1 MNLRQVVIDTDPGVD
16 DAMAVFMAL
25 ASPELD
31 VVGLTTIFGNA
42 ATSTTTPNA
51 LTLLEVAGRTDIPVA
66 AGSDAPIATDYL
78 GPVPFVHGT
87 NGLGDAE
94 ISPPTTPLD
103 DRSAA
108 EFIAG
113 TAAAHPGEVTL
124 LALGPL
130 TNLALVVRDHPEVVG
145 LVRDVV
151 VMGGNALGPGNAT
164 PSAEANINNDPEAAD
179 AVFGAGWPVTMIGLD
194 VTHQVVLDG
203 AALDR
208 LAVAPTRWAD
218 LLGRAVPHYRRFFES
233 NNGTD
238 GIYVHDPTTVAYLV
252 DPTLFET
259 RSWSIRVE
267 TESFSRG
274 KTWPNL
280 ADTDERT
287 PPAWRGR
294 PPVDVAVEVD
304 AAAVADL
311 VEARLSI
318 SPSGAPTTYC

>member
-1 MNLRQVVIDTDPGVD
+1 MNARKVVIDTDPGVD
-16 DAMAVFMAL
+16 DAMAILMAL

-31 VVGLTTIFGNA
+31 VIGLTTIFGNV
-42 ATSTTTPNA
+42 ATPTATANA
-51 LTLLEVAGRTDIPVA
+51 LILLEVAGRTDIPVA
-66 AGSDAPIATDYL
+66 AGSDSPVASDYL
-78 GPVPFVHGT
+78 GPVPVVHGT

-94 ISPPTTPLD
+94 LTPPTTTPAARTAVELIVE
-103 DRSAA
+103 SVAA
-108 EFIAG
+108 E
-113 TAAAHPGEVTL
+113 PGEVTL

-130 TNLALVVRDHPEVVG
+130 TNLAVLIREHPEIVG
-145 LVRDVV
+145 AVRDVV

-179 AVFGAGWPVTMIGLD
+179 AVFGAAWDVTMIGLD

-208 LAVAPTRWAD
+208 IAGAATPWAD

-233 NNGTD
+233 RNGTD
-238 GIYVHDPTTVAYLV
+238 GIYVHDPTTVAYLI
-252 DPTLFET
+252 DPSLFGT
-259 RSWSIRVE
+259 RSWPIRVE

-280 ADTDERT
+280 EDTDART

-294 PPVDVAVEVD
+294 PPVDVPIEVD
-304 AAAVADL
+304 AAAVARL
-311 VEARLSI
+311 VEERLSR
-318 SPSGAPTTYC
+318 

>member
-1 MNLRQVVIDTDPGVD
+1 MNARKVVIDTDPGVD
-16 DAMAVFMAL
+16 DAMAIFMAL
-25 ASPELD
+25 ASPELE
-31 VVGLTTIFGNA
+31 VIGLTTIFGNA

-51 LTLLEVAGRTDIPVA
+51 LTLLEVAGRTEIPVA
-66 AGSDAPIATDYL
+66 AGSDSPIATDYL
-78 GPVPFVHGT
+78 GAVPFVHGT

-94 ISPPTTPLD
+94 IAPPTTALD
-103 DRSAA
+103 DRTAA
-108 EFIAG
+108 DFLAQ
-113 TAAAHPGEVTL
+113 TVAAHPGEVTV

-130 TNLALVVRDHPEVVG
+130 TNLALVVRDHPEVVE
-145 LVRDVV
+145 LVHDVV

-179 AVFGAGWPVTMIGLD
+179 VVFGAGWPVTMIGLD

-208 LAVAPTRWAD
+208 IAVAPTRWAD

-238 GIYVHDPTTVAYLV
+238 GIYVHDPTTVAYLL
-252 DPTLFET
+252 DPSLFET
-259 RSWSIRVE
+259 MSWAIRVE

-280 ADTDERT
+280 VNTDERT

-294 PPVDVAVEVD
+294 PRVEVAIGVE

-311 VEARLSI
+311 VESRLS
-318 SPSGAPTTYC
+318 SPPST